1 MGFLHGLSQAWEL
14 GGHETGYLNFT
25 KKLLNTSHV
34 CRTPEQEAR
43 EKGQITRTVRDLGTI
58 NPKWNEYLCQIP
70 HLGGPREP
78 SKEEIGGHQ
87 GNTI

>member
-1 MGFLHGLSQAWEL
+1 MDVDRGSPFRCRLEVHSLYFMGFLHGFSQAWEL

-43 EKGQITRTVRDLGTI
+43 EKGQIHV
-58 NPKWNEYLCQIP
+58 E
-70 HLGGPREP
+70 
-78 SKEEIGGHQ
+78 
-87 GNTI
+87 